1 MIKSTRPLK
10 TKEEVVALRGE
21 ESQDLK
27 GQKENV
33 CYRAAQPVRNGGPKD
48 ASAAVHDANN
58 AHKSGCFLS

>member
-10 TKEEVVALRGE
+10 TKEEVVALRAKKARI
-21 ESQDLK
+21 S
-27 GQKENV
+27 
-33 CYRAAQPVRNGGPKD
+33 RAKKRMYVTGRLSRSEWWTKD